1 MILADLVLPSRVNQR
16 WWRQGIDDPDWC
28 MAPGRW
34 WRYDHEI
41 QYVYNS
47 RGFRDE
53 EWPADLVNATWCIGD
68 SFTVGIGVPLQRTWP
83 QLLQQRL
90 QRRSINIS
98 MDGASNDWMV
108 RRACQILQA
117 VQPRLMIIHWT
128 YTHRREVADIQ
139 TLLDRRWREFY
150 RDIRDRSWPDC
161 ETFNDFESLPDHIQQ
176 EIQTDP
182 YWPILN
188 TPDDH
193 DRRLDLPDKA
203 AVLDDT
209 LNDPVFFAAVDQV
222 EQCRGATQVL
232 HTFIPA
238 FTKNSDHMRRQL
250 DQHMQGR
257 LWIPEVEQL
266 DWARDGH
273 HYDVKTAQVL
283 VNNICKV
290 LADNHIN
297 FS

>member
-28 MAPGRW
+28 MAPIHW
-34 WRYDHEI
+34 HRYDHEI

-83 QLLQQRL
+83 QLLQQKL
-90 QRRSINIS
+90 QRRSINVS
-98 MDGASNDWMV
+98 MDGASNDWMA
-108 RRACQILQA
+108 RRACQIIKE
-117 VQPRLMIIHWT
+117 VQPSLIIIHWT
-128 YTHRREVADIQ
+128 YTHRREIPNDQA
-139 TLLDRRWREFY
+139 LLDQRWRAFY
-150 RDIRDRSWPDC
+150 QDVRDRSWPDC
-161 ETFNDFESLPDHIQQ
+161 DTFNDVESLPDHIQQ

-182 YWPILN
+182 YWPMLS

-193 DRRLDLPDKA
+193 DRRLDQPEKA

-209 LNDPVFFAAVDQV
+209 LNDAVFFDAVDQV
-222 EQCRGATQVL
+222 EQCRGSTLVL
-232 HTFIPA
+232 HTFIPS
-238 FTKNSDHMRRQL
+238 FTANSDRMRHKL
-250 DQHMQGR
+250 NQHMQGR

-283 VNNICKV
+283 VNNICEV
-290 LADNHIN
+290 LPEHLIN
-297 FS
+297 TG